1 MARNQE
7 DPTPRDGDGNYS
19 FYKMYGVNRTVRR
32 RKGGASRDKI
42 KNDPQFEETRRINA
56 EFGGRSRSASFI
68 MHTIMPLKAL
78 ADKNI
83 AGPLNALLK
92 PVQEMDKTSKLG
104 QRSIELSHWPAV
116 LAGYSLNRLVH
127 FDGIVRNHLE
137 WTLDKANRKASIH
150 IPQLTTG
157 INFHPSPYYPLC
169 SLMVTFGVVP
179 DLYSQPVGRYTA
191 SAEQYEEMG
200 TQLVLGDWFPCTE
213 GAPPF
218 TFTLEYP
225 LDMPDSHHSM
235 VLAIGIRYGRLQ
247 YNQQVDQVPRAG
259 AAKILAVR

>member
-1 MARNQE
+1 MARIDDNQSS
-7 DPTPRDGDGNYS
+7 RDGDGNYS
-19 FYKMYGVNRTVRR
+19 YYKMYGVDRMVRR

-42 KNDPQFEETRRINA
+42 KNDPKFEETRRINA
-56 EFGGRSRSASFI
+56 EFGGRSRASSFI
-68 MHTIMPLKAL
+68 MQAVWPLKAL

-92 PVQEMDKTSKLG
+92 PVQEMDKTSKFG
-104 QRSIELSHWPAV
+104 QRNIELSHWPAV

-137 WTLDKANRKASIH
+137 WTLDKSNRKASVH

-169 SLMVTFGVVP
+169 SLMVIFGVVP
-179 DLYSQPVGRYTA
+179 DLYFQPVGLYA
-191 SAEQYEEMG
+191 PHAEQYDEMG
-200 TQLVLGDWFPCTE
+200 SQLVLGDWFPCTE

-225 LDMPDSHHSM
+225 LEMPDNHHSL

-247 YNQQVDQVPRAG
+247 YNQEVEQVPRAG